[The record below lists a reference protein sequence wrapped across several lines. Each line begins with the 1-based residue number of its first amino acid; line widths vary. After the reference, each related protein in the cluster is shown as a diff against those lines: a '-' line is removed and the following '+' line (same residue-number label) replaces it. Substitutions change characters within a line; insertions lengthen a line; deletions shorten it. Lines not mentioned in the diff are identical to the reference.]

1 MIGNLYNVPVIQ
13 GKKAALICSEPQYM
27 DLAVGIDMS
36 TAYLEQ
42 KDLNH
47 SFRIMETIIPRIKDS
62 SAIVVLE

>member
-1 MIGNLYNVPVIQ
+1 
-13 GKKAALICSEPQYM
+13 M

-62 SAIVVLE
+62 NAIVVLE